1 MRHPKIK
8 VFMLSNYKKWILE
21 ATVRE
26 SSSSVNVCVNLVFIP
41 TSKHDLL
48 RIKDMVN
55 YLFNMRTKKRCLFV
69 NQTSFFQS
77 ILQKRIYFNI
87 SLSEVFYTHYSNFQI
102 NRDIQAKY
110 LAQCNKIYVYN
121 SSVKQEL
128 ISDGVPEAKIQ
139 VVYGAINR
147 EIYHPKP
154 PPAVNDFTLDEELPY
169 VLIIGDCKP
178 RKNPELI
185 IATINKMISTNFVIH
200 GRFWHEYFIANS
212 IPVPS
217 NLDIREFNLKNNP
230 DLVRNAS
237 TYLSLSKLEGGPYT
251 TLEALASGTP
261 VVVTSTGWNPEIV
274 NIDNGILLP
283 VDPLLGNITIAVSEM
298 MRIKPMVKSSDLL
311 QGKYSWTDLGYL
323 LFKSESK

>member
-1 MRHPKIK
+1 MRRPRIK
-8 VFMLSNYKKWILE
+8 VFMLSSYKNWILE

-26 SSSSVNVCVNLVFIP
+26 SSSSVNVRVNLVFIP
-41 TSKHDLL
+41 DRKRHFL

-55 YLFNMRTKKRCLFV
+55 YLFNMRTKKQSLFV
-69 NQTSFFQS
+69 NQNSFFQS
-77 ILQKRIYFNI
+77 ILQRKIHFNI
-87 SLSEVFYTHYSNFQI
+87 SLSEIFYSHYSDIQI

-121 SSVKQEL
+121 SSDKQKL
-128 ISDGVPEAKIQ
+128 IADGVPESKIQ
-139 VVYGAINR
+139 VVYGAIDR
-147 EIYHPKP
+147 QIYYPT
-154 PPAVNDFTLDEELPY
+154 PPADDLTLSEDLPY

-185 IATINKMISTNFVIH
+185 IATIIKMTSINFVIH
-200 GRFWHEYFIANS
+200 GRFWHKYFIASS

-230 DLVRNAS
+230 DLLRNAS

-274 NIDNGILLP
+274 NINNGILLP
-283 VDPLLGNITIAVSEM
+283 VDPPLDIVVSAINEM
-298 MRIKPMVKSSDLL
+298 MIIKPKVISSDLL
-311 QGKYSWTDLGYL
+311 YGKYTWADLGHQ
-323 LFKSESK
+323 LFNLKSK